1 MIFLKKVALYVRV
14 STEGQAEEGYS
25 IDAQKKLL
33 EAWCVSKEIE
43 NYEFYIDP
51 GFSGSNIERPA
62 LRALLEDVGKGLISH
77 VAVYKLDRLSRSQK
91 DTLFIIEDV
100 LNKYGVGFVSLSEN
114 MDTSTPIGRAML
126 GILSAFA
133 QLERETI
140 KIRTRMGMRER
151 VKSGLWMGGGK
162 IPFGYD
168 YDSEKGILV
177 PNADA
182 ETVRE
187 MYRMFLSGYSP
198 NAIALELGLS
208 YEKLVVQILKR
219 KTNLGVIAYKGEE
232 YEGRHEAIVD
242 RETFDK
248 AMEEFARRERGNKA
262 DSPHLLSG
270 LIYCGECMARMR
282 YQKWGKK
289 GYKLVCYSQQR
300 SKPYLVHDPNC
311 SAERVWADEVESEVI
326 SDIFSLGIEKEE
338 SEKRTVEVRE
348 SEKLERKLKRLYEL
362 WSEGNDTLIGVIK
375 DCEERLAR
383 ARKKEQRQKEKE
395 KEEEK
400 RQEAIGQIK
409 GIKDLWD
416 GLDMREKRA
425 IVRSVV
431 DKVVIFDGKINIY
444 YRF

>member
-1 MIFLKKVALYVRV
+1 MKKVALYVRV

-43 NYEFYIDP
+43 NYEFYVDP

-100 LNKYGVGFVSLSEN
+100 LNKHGVGFVSLSEN

-232 YEGRHEAIVD
+232 YEGRHQAIVD

-248 AMEEFARRERGNKA
+248 TMEEFARRERGNKA

-282 YQKWGKK
+282 YQKWGKN

-383 ARKKEQRQKEKE
+383 ARKKEEKQKEKE